1 MSTSSTL
8 PKRLFIISGEPS
20 GDLHGANLVSAILE
34 QEPRTEIQCW
44 GGDKMAKAG
53 ARVVKHIDELAFM
66 GFVEVIANLPQILR
80 NFSLCKRQI
89 TDFNP
94 DMVLFIDYPGF
105 NLRMAKFIS
114 KLGIESA
121 YYISP
126 QIWAWKESRI
136 TKIKRYIDHVF
147 VILPFE
153 QKFYERHGVK
163 AEFVGHPLLDEF
175 AKDAPQDDDFYEN
188 HQLSDKPIISVLPG
202 SRTQE
207 IKKILPIISELP
219 EAFPNHQIVV
229 SKVAWQPLSLYQ
241 PAVDKGIKIV
251 EGSTYTLISNS
262 EAAVVT
268 SGTATLETALLSTPQ
283 VVVYKANALSVL
295 LARFLVK
302 IKYISLVNL
311 ILDKPAIIELIQKE
325 ANSIN
330 IIREL
335 KSLLT
340 GSENRQRVLQ
350 HYNELHQ
357 LLGGSGASKIVATRL
372 LKILVKAKN

>member
-1 MSTSSTL
+1 M

-34 QEPRTEIQCW
+34 REPSIEIQCW

-66 GFVEVIANLPQILR
+66 GFAEVIANLPQILR
-80 NFSLCKRQI
+80 NFSLCKCQI

-105 NLRMAKFIS
+105 NLRMAKFVS
-114 KLGIESA
+114 GLGIESA

-126 QIWAWKESRI
+126 QIWAWKESRV
-136 TKIKRYIDHVF
+136 TKIKRYIHHVF

-153 QKFYERHGVK
+153 QKFYERHGIK

-175 AKDAPQDDDFYEN
+175 AKDAPKDDNFHEK
-188 HQLSDKPIISVLPG
+188 HKLVDKPIISVLPG

-207 IKKILPIISELP
+207 IKKIILIIGELP
-219 EAFPNHQIVV
+219 EAFPNHQILV
-229 SKVAWQPLSLYQ
+229 SKVSWQPLSLYQ
-241 PAVDKGIKIV
+241 PAADKGIKIV
-251 EGSTYTLISNS
+251 EDSTYTLISNS

-268 SGTATLETALLSTPQ
+268 SGTATLETALIGTPQ
-283 VVVYKANALSVL
+283 VVVYKANALSIF

-311 ILDKPAIIELIQKE
+311 ILDKSAIKELIQKK
-325 ANSIN
+325 ATSIN

-335 KSLLT
+335 RSLLT
-340 GSENRQRVLQ
+340 GSENRQKVLG
-350 HYNELHQ
+350 HYDKLRQ
-357 LLGGSGASKIVATRL
+357 LLGGSGASKIVAIRL
-372 LKILVKAKN
+372 LKILVEAKD